1 MKLAVVLDEEN
12 KLCSLDMGE
21 KIDLIDTDGKKI
33 LEYENPG
40 FQRPHGG
47 KEIAMNAIL
56 QIKPDA
62 LAVKEGFLCPGSYRM
77 SVNRIKYALTNA
89 NDLEELLSEIN
100 NLNHNLV
107 EDLSIEVFRE

>member
-1 MKLAVVLDEEN
+1 MKLAVVLDGEN
-12 KLCSLDMGE
+12 KLSPLDMGE
-21 KIDLIDTDGKKI
+21 KIDLIDTDEKKI
-33 LEYENPG
+33 LEYANPG

-47 KEIAMNAIL
+47 KEIAMSVIL
-56 QIKPDA
+56 QIEPDA

-89 NDLEELLSEIN
+89 GDLEELLSEIN

-107 EDLSIEVFRE
+107 EDLSVEIFRE